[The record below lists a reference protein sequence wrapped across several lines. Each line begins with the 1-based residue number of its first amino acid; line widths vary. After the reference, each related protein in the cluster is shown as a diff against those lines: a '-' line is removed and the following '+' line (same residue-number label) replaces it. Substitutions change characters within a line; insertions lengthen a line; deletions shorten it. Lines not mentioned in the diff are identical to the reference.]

1 MERILLTA
9 FQAGAHMEGLEEE
22 SYVKKAHK
30 DVALILLQILDEDSQ
45 DVKLISRLASFCFS
59 SLTY

>member
-9 FQAGAHMEGLEEE
+9 FQAGARMEGLEEE

-30 DVALILLQILDEDSQ
+30 DVALILRILDEDSQ